1 MSVFI
6 GNTNF
11 QALIG
16 KVLFFL
22 VLSVHHFICLLMV
35 ILFRDYLWSEGE
47 DLWRSEA
54 TEGTMHHC
62 YEPPDTI

>member
-16 KVLFFL
+16 RVLFL
-22 VLSVHHFICLLMV
+22 VLGVHRFISLLTV
-35 ILFRDYLWSEGE
+35 ILFRDHLWSEGE
-47 DLWRSEA
+47 DLWRSDT
-54 TEGTMHHC
+54 TEGTMHHR
-62 YEPPDTI
+62 YEPPDAI